1 MRKFKRYLPGLIAK
15 HVMRLFKGSIYIYG
29 IGRFEFDEGKL
40 ILPKQAKQLDFK
52 TVKEVN
58 EEVKRLRF
66 AYA

>member
-40 ILPKQAKQLDFK
+40 ILPKQAKQVDFK

-58 EEVKRLRF
+58 QEVMRLRC